1 MKKIT
6 LSIGLL
12 AGILT
17 SSAQDTT
24 CTMFSKK
31 LVLEFNYQTN
41 EILNREEQ
49 SDKLYNITVK
59 YGDVLCLHL
68 YDKKS
73 RIRRIITTF
82 FDGSTREDI
91 LESKDNVY
99 YSPQGATKV
108 SVGRP
113 RFFIAGAGAC
123 R

>member
-49 SDKLYNITVK
+49 SDKFYNITVK

-99 YSPQGATKV
+99 YSPQGATQV

-113 RFFIAGAGAC
+113 KFFIAGTGAC